1 MENKNSRHI
10 LIEQIRQQSIQK
22 RTQVLKEAVQKQA
35 MNAPI
40 AGASSS
46 GGGGGSSSS
55 FPDRVD
61 LFIVGGSKEPEG
73 FVCNTKDMYND
84 GDTPIYYGT
93 ISFGGVPTN
102 VYIYWNGVN
111 WGLDNDLNP
120 PYQAIGPTTKN
131 NLYGTYDGGGAPQPN
146 IEAKV
151 YSQAP
156 SLECIALPGGE
167 TTSSI
172 LPSGIVTWAWDGIPT
187 SIGGNQWT
195 ANGIVSGLILNNSV
209 ETTLTGDFLIG
220 YDGISDWSLRNNGP
234 MTLGPFTVS
243 VLSIPTGTVT
253 GAGPDVTLNG
263 SFDTGTISGT
273 VIYNT

>member
-1 MENKNSRHI
+1 MNNRNHRQI
-10 LIEQIRQQSIQK
+10 LIEQLRRQSIQK
-22 RTQVLKEAVQKQA
+22 RTQALKEAVQKQA

-46 GGGGGSSSS
+46 GGGSSSLY
-55 FPDRVD
+55 PDRVD
-61 LFIVGGSKEPEG
+61 IFIVGQESVAG
-73 FVCNTKDMYND
+73 FACNTKDMYND
-84 GDTPIYYGT
+84 GDTPIYYGE
-93 ISFGGVPTN
+93 ISIGGGKQN
-102 VYIYWNGVN
+102 VYLYWNGVN

-120 PYQAIGPTTKN
+120 PYQAAGPTTKN
-131 NLYGTYDGGGAPQPN
+131 NLYGTYLGIGGGGQPDL
-146 IEAKV
+146 KV
-151 YSQAP
+151 SAYSQAA
-156 SLECIALPGGE
+156 SIECPALPGGE
-167 TTSSI
+167 TMSI
-172 LPSGIVTWAWDGIPT
+172 ISDPGNTKWAWDGIPT

-195 ANGIVSGLILNNSV
+195 ATGIVSGFALNNSP